1 MPVKAI
7 EQSMELRYNEP
18 LYNEDLGITN
28 YILQPSN
35 NKMYGKGPQ
44 YNEPPLSRT
53 HFASLLVLRSTRVPH
68 GTVFYALQR
77 ASTI

>member
-1 MPVKAI
+1 MSSGTIFWVSKGLKSLSDTCTMPVKAI
-7 EQSMELRYNEP
+7 EQSMELRNNEP

-44 YNEPPLSRT
+44 YNEPPL
-53 HFASLLVLRSTRVPH
+53 
-68 GTVFYALQR
+68 
-77 ASTI
+77 